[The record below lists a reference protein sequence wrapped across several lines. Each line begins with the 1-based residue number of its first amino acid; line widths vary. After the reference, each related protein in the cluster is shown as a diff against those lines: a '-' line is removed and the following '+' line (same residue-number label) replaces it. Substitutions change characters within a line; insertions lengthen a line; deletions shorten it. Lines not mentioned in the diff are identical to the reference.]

1 VARKV
6 TYGAACSLD
15 LYIARPDFSYD
26 WIMHT
31 SEANEV
37 MAGYWKTI
45 DTILMGRKTWEVA
58 QNQGYS
64 GVHPGMT
71 TYVFSRT
78 LAPSETRGLAIV
90 SEDVVPFVRN
100 LKAAPGRGICMMGGG
115 ELARPLF
122 EAGLI
127 DEVGLNVH
135 PVLLGAG
142 VPMFHVMPRQIDL
155 ERIDCRPFRNGCIY
169 VLYAVRES
177 RAPAKRRPAAK
188 KRRVRPKTKRPAAKK

>member
-1 VARKV
+1 MARKV

-15 LYIARPDFSYD
+15 LYIARSDFSYD

-37 MAGYWKTI
+37 MADYWKTI

-58 QNQGYS
+58 QKMGHS

-78 LAPSETRGLAIV
+78 LPRSEKAGLSIV

-100 LKAAPGRGICMMGGG
+100 LKASPGRDICMMGGG
-115 ELARPLF
+115 ELAQPLF

-135 PVLLGAG
+135 PILLGSG
-142 VPMFHVMPRQIDL
+142 IPMFRVLPRQIDL
-155 ERIDCRPFRNGCIY
+155 ERLECRPFKNGCVY
-169 VLYAVRES
+169 VRYAVRPQGSPAKKS
-177 RAPAKRRPAAK
+177 RTRPKAKRRAAK
-188 KRRVRPKTKRPAAKK
+188 T

>member
-1 VARKV
+1 MARKV
-6 TYGAACSLD
+6 TFGAACSLD
-15 LYIARPDFSYD
+15 LYIARPDFAYD
-26 WIMHT
+26 WILHT

-37 MAGYWKTI
+37 MADYWKTI

-58 QNQGYS
+58 QKHGHS

-78 LAPSETRGLAIV
+78 LPPSETPGLSVV
-90 SEDVVPFVRN
+90 SGDVVPFVRS
-100 LKAAPGRGICMMGGG
+100 LKAAPGRDICMMGGG

-142 VPMFHVMPRQIDL
+142 VPMFHGMPRQIDL
-155 ERIDCRPFRNGCIY
+155 ERIDCRPFRNGCVY

-177 RAPAKRRPAAK
+177 RATAGRRPTAK
-188 KRRVRPKTKRPAAKK
+188 KRPARPKTKRRAAKK

>member
-1 VARKV
+1 MGRKV
-6 TYGAACSLD
+6 TFGAACSLD
-15 LYIARPDFSYD
+15 LYIARSDFSYD

-37 MAGYWKTI
+37 MADYWKTI

-58 QNQGYS
+58 QKMGHS

-78 LAPSETRGLAIV
+78 LPRSEKAGLSIV

-100 LKAAPGRGICMMGGG
+100 LKASPGRDICMMGGG

-122 EAGLI
+122 EASLI

-135 PVLLGAG
+135 PILLGSG
-142 VPMFHVMPRQIDL
+142 VPMFHGMLRQIDL
-155 ERIDCRPFRNGCIY
+155 ERIDCRPFGNGCVY
-169 VLYAVRES
+169 VLYAVR
-177 RAPAKRRPAAK
+177 PGRPAAK
-188 KRRVRPKTKRPAAKK
+188 KRAAEPKSKRRAAKK